1 MVKRLGHG
9 IIRTQIQHTDSVT
22 DLTARRQ
29 NNHRR
34 VIFRRAVRA
43 QKAAPIPVGQHDIQQ
58 NQVVFTRLYKGRRV
72 SNLSCVI
79 NSMAIKTNAR
89 RNSVRKLE
97 IVFDQKVFH
106 RARQLSLQVTGLCQV
121 TMIVYRHG
129 AVRRTATKR
138 ENKMK
143 TLKMGRRALMATAIA
158 TFGLGNA
165 AFADGHQVLDD
176 IHFLIP
182 GGAGGG
188 WDGTARGTGEA
199 LTEAGLVGSASYENM
214 SGGGGG
220 VAIGY
225 MIENAESLDNTLM
238 VNSTPIVI
246 RSLTGVFPHNFRD
259 LTLVSGT
266 IGDYAAIVVGK
277 DSPINSMDDLLA
289 AWDADQNGTPIGGG
303 SVPGGMD
310 HLVAAMVM
318 EASGRDALGVNYIPY
333 DAGGTA
339 MAALLSGEI
348 AALSTGFSE
357 AVDLSNAG
365 EVKIIGVTADERVDA
380 APDAMTMMEQGI
392 DTTFVNWR
400 GFFAAPGL
408 ADDKL
413 EAYKTA
419 IAAMYDTPEWEAVRA
434 RNGWVNIHNPGDEFE
449 AFLEEQETVIGD
461 LMRKL
466 GFL

>member
-1 MVKRLGHG
+1 MLKFTNTRRGVVGLLAAS
-9 IIRTQIQHTDSVT
+9 TVT
-22 DLTARRQ
+22 L
-29 NNHRR
+29 
-34 VIFRRAVRA
+34 
-43 QKAAPIPVGQHDIQQ
+43 
-58 NQVVFTRLYKGRRV
+58 
-72 SNLSCVI
+72 
-79 NSMAIKTNAR
+79 
-89 RNSVRKLE
+89 
-97 IVFDQKVFH
+97 
-106 RARQLSLQVTGLCQV
+106 
-121 TMIVYRHG
+121 
-129 AVRRTATKR
+129 
-138 ENKMK
+138 
-143 TLKMGRRALMATAIA
+143 
-158 TFGLGNA
+158 GLGA
-165 AFADGHQVLDD
+165 PAFADGHQVLDD

-199 LTEAGLVGSASYENM
+199 LTGAGLIGSASYENM

-225 MIENAESLDNTLM
+225 MIENADSLEGTLM

-266 IGDYAAIVVGK
+266 IGDYAAMVVPAGS
-277 DSPINSMDDLLA
+277 DIDNMEEFLA
-289 AWDADQNGTPIGGG
+289 VFDADPSGTPIGGG

-348 AALSTGFSE
+348 KALSTGFSE
-357 AVDLSNAG
+357 AVDLANQG
-365 EVKIIGVTADERVDA
+365 EVKIIGVTSDARVDA

-408 ADDKL
+408 SDDKL
-413 EAYKTA
+413 EAYQTA
-419 IAAMYDTPEWEAVRA
+419 IEAMCATEEWEAVRA
-434 RNGWVNIHNPGDEFE
+434 RNGWVNIHNSGDDFRT
-449 AFLEEQETVIGD
+449 FLEEQETVIGD
-461 LMRKL
+461 LMTKL